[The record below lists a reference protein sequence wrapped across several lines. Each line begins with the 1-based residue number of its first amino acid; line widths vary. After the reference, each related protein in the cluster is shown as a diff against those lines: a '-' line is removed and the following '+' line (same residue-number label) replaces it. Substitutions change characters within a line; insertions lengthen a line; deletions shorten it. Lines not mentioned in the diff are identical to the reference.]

1 MINLYEYDRASHM
14 ALIKEEAFEDGIQE
28 GILKGVEDGK
38 SQMQQL
44 FDILSSENRIDDIQ
58 RACRDTEFLNNLLKK
73 YNIKK

>member
-1 MINLYEYDRASHM
+1 MISLYEYDRASHM

-58 RACRDTEFLNNLLKK
+58 HACRDTEFLNDLLREYK
-73 YNIKK
+73 IK